1 MQQAPTGLYVF
12 DSTSCVLYV
21 GCKLC
26 QTCRK
31 SVQLEAAETEC
42 PAPSFETSCV
52 VRPFQD
58 MAPYVPLLMPDLRT
72 ALVDPL
78 PEVRCRLL
86 PSLHC

>member
-1 MQQAPTGLYVF
+1 MF
-12 DSTSCVLYV
+12 

-26 QTCRK
+26 QTCHK
-31 SVQLEAAETEC
+31 SVQLEAAETDC
-42 PAPSFETSCV
+42 TAPSCETSWV
-52 VRPFQD
+52 TLPFQD

-86 PSLHC
+86 PSLHH